1 LGSFFSKIG
10 LLNFKFWVCGFGNC
24 FKEFLCRNSFVAKRV
39 ELEKCTYC
47 GSFNTIKLGFKWNK
61 FECLQRYKCKDCG
74 RVFTNKKL
82 KQKSYPPKVIVRA
95 LSIYNSG
102 FTLKETAEKIN
113 KRFSLS
119 IKPQTVHVW
128 VKDFKELC
136 SFSRLR
142 KPALKLFPVGKMV
155 LRQRLLH
162 SQVYEFQLHKAKL
175 ELLKGELPER
185 KFFALKSYLE
195 CIPGKSF
202 PHHIFRISDEV
213 LEQRASRIKGELL
226 EAKRL
231 EKKNQANKLAE
242 LALTACPNNR
252 ARHETIQDFMIV
264 NDSVTIACE
273 VPVYLTSDDIAYFKR
288 RGFEFDFENY
298 RTPIT
303 GHIDLLQ
310 VRNGLIHILDYKP
323 EASKVEPLEQLV
335 VYALALASR
344 TKLAVKDFKCAWFD
358 ENRFYEFFPLHAVYS
373 RN

>member
-1 LGSFFSKIG
+1 M
-10 LLNFKFWVCGFGNC
+10 
-24 FKEFLCRNSFVAKRV
+24 AKRV
-39 ELEKCTYC
+39 GLEKCTYC
-47 GSFNTIKLGFKWNK
+47 GSFNTIKRGFRQNR
-61 FECLQRYKCKDCG
+61 FERLQRFQCRDCG
-74 RVFTNKKL
+74 RFFTEKKL
-82 KQKSYPPKVIVRA
+82 GQKSYPPRVIVRA
-95 LSIYNSG
+95 LSLYNSG

-113 KRFSLS
+113 RRFALS
-119 IKPQTVHVW
+119 IKPQTVHAW
-128 VKDFKELC
+128 LKDYSEVC
-136 SFSRLR
+136 SFRRLR
-142 KPALKLFPVGKMV
+142 KEALRVFPAGKMV
-155 LRQRLLH
+155 FRKRLQH

-185 KFFALKSYLE
+185 KFFALKSYLKR
-195 CIPGKSF
+195 IPTKHF

-231 EKKNQANKLAE
+231 EKKNQANKLTE

-252 ARHETIQDFMIV
+252 ARHETIQDFMIAS
-264 NDSVTIACE
+264 DSVSVAAE

-323 EASKVEPLEQLV
+323 EASKVKPLEQLM

-358 ENRFYEFFPLHAVYS
+358 ENHFYEFFPLHAVYS